1 MRILFCNYE
10 YPPLGGGGGVINAL
24 LARTLAT
31 DHEVTVLTSRG
42 GDKPAREVVDGVEVL
57 RVPVL
62 SRHDASA
69 ASLVSMACYL
79 PMGWYE
85 GRRAVQRKKY
95 DIINTHFVVPTGP
108 VGQSLAKFAGIPNVL
123 SVHGGDLF
131 DPSKAMSPHRHAV
144 LRTIIRRLL
153 NSADCVVGQSANTID
168 NVHKYYLPDL
178 PCENIPLGIQ
188 RPAKRNIGREEL
200 GFGADDLL
208 LSTVGRLVGR
218 KANDQLIH
226 MVSQLGD
233 ERVRLIFIGD
243 GPCRP
248 TLEQLAAELGVSE
261 QIYFAGFTPEAEKEA
276 LLQVSDLYVSTSQ
289 HEGFGLVYLEA
300 MAAGLPVICYDFG
313 GHTDFLEQGQTGAV
327 VKLNALEE
335 FTASCKALLGSKES
349 RVAAAA
355 ENLSR
360 VEGYFIDTC
369 AARYAELF
377 EATIAGFKT
386 GN

>member
-1 MRILFCNYE
+1 M
-10 YPPLGGGGGVINAL
+10 G
-24 LARTLAT
+24 
-31 DHEVTVLTSRG
+31 
-42 GDKPAREVVDGVEVL
+42 
-57 RVPVL
+57 
-62 SRHDASA
+62 
-69 ASLVSMACYL
+69 CYL
-79 PMGWYE
+79 PMAWYE
-85 GRRAVQRKKY
+85 GRRALRRKKY

-108 VGQSLAKFAGIPNVL
+108 VGQSLAEFAGIPNVL

-144 LRTIIRRLL
+144 LRTMIRRLL
-153 NSADCVVGQSANTID
+153 NSADRVVGQSANTIE

-178 PCENIPLGIQ
+178 SCENIPLGIQ
-188 RPAKRNIGREEL
+188 RPVKRDVGREAL

-218 KANDQLIH
+218 KANDQLIR
-226 MVSQLGD
+226 MVSELGD
-233 ERVRLIFIGD
+233 ERIRLILIGD

-248 TLEQLAAELGVSE
+248 ALEQLAAELGVSE
-261 QIYFAGFTPEAEKEA
+261 QIHFAGFTPEAEKEA
-276 LLQVSDLYVSTSQ
+276 LLQVSDLYVSASQ

-327 VKLNALEE
+327 VTLNALEE
-335 FTASCKALLGSKES
+335 FTTSCKALLDSKES

-355 ENLSR
+355 ENLRR
-360 VEGYFIDTC
+360 VEDYFIDTC

-377 EATIAGFKT
+377 ESTIAEFRA